1 MDNTQ
6 HQEPNY
12 IPSTATSNEYVEVYQ
27 SLPGGETRK
36 IGEIITLGD
45 TNSPPVNSNTN
56 TAELTTNTTPDN
68 INYYL
73 RYGIHVEP
81 KNKMSCGGYTK
92 VEYSEKAVRCVNSA
106 IKESYSVQLIDI
118 FASNTNCIVLVL
130 ETPDRQ
136 QHEPE
141 FMVLIRPGMCQ
152 SNGAIYWKNKPVSP
166 WYADR
171 CAETDDILL
180 ARKFTDLTELSWAFD
195 RVYERLDRSTFKLID

>member
-1 MDNTQ
+1 MDNKQ
-6 HQEPNY
+6 QQEPNY
-12 IPSTATSNEYVEVYQ
+12 IPSTATSNKYVDVYQ
-27 SLPGGETRK
+27 SLPYGESRK
-36 IGEIITLGD
+36 IGEILTLGD
-45 TNSPPVNSNTN
+45 ANPATN
-56 TAELTTNTTPDN
+56 TKSDKT
-68 INYYL
+68 NYYS
-73 RYGIHVEP
+73 RYGIHIEP

-92 VEYSEKAVRCVNSA
+92 VEYSEKAVRCVSSIIGLN
-106 IKESYSVQLIDI
+106 YGVQLIDI
-118 FASNTNCIVLVL
+118 FASNTNCLVLVI

-171 CAETDDILL
+171 CAETDDVLL

-195 RVYERLDRSTFKLID
+195 RVYEHLDRGTFKLID